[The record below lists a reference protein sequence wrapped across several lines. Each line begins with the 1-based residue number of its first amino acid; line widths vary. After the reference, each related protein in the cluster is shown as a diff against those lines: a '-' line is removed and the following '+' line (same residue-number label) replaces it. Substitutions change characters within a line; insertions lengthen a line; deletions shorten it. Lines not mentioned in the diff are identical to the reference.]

1 MSVGIPEYTVVSL
14 VLFEPTATL
23 MDKELSTFEKTPSTQ
38 LGDEGGFIR
47 EQILVYNSLGC

>member
-1 MSVGIPEYTVVSL
+1 VSVGIPEYTVVSL